1 MGEFYSS
8 WKNNSSVFP
17 LHNIYYEVRKDIWD
31 GIPSCIINIYYQR
44 RYFSR
49 TADVFYFIDILL
61 SLSLNHSS
69 FWYYFIF
76 YFLFFT
82 FYFLYFRIIGV
93 KEPSF
98 LEIFITPSMIPPS
111 FLSKAS
117 SSIISKN
124 IPLQG
129 TELALRE
136 TQKTSTVKNPYL
148 LNTNQLTSLLPL
160 NVVLPTS
167 SLSMVGIYRIMLLKS
182 YQISLEN
189 NERCLPQTGNL
200 HSSSAL
206 LSGFPR
212 LIGE

>member
-1 MGEFYSS
+1 M
-8 WKNNSSVFP
+8 FP
-17 LHNIYYEVRKDIWD
+17 LHNIYYEVRKNIWD
-31 GIPSCIINIYYQR
+31 DIPSCTIDICYRR

-49 TADVFYFIDILL
+49 TADVFHFIDILL

-69 FWYYFIF
+69 FCYYLIF
-76 YFLFFT
+76 YFLFFI
-82 FYFLYFRIIGV
+82 FLYFRIIGV

-136 TQKTSTVKNPYL
+136 TQKTSTVQNPYL